1 MNWGVDGS
9 GYFYLSYYD
18 KSIAIPETFNYYS
31 DKEATEL
38 VEVKNRSYLINQYDL
53 MSASQLFHMYDKKK
67 SSMANIFT
75 ADMAK
80 DVATGI
86 NGHIQIHPD
95 RGCLRGVED
104 DYKQACKYRGEV
116 K

>member
-1 MNWGVDGS
+1 MVVTNKITADDGQCYEIQANALHHAEIGFSGGAYTVKGVINRGESMICHDGS
-9 GYFYLSYYD
+9 WMD
-18 KSIAIPETFNYYS
+18 WA
-31 DKEATEL
+31 DAA
-38 VEVKNRSYLINQYDL
+38 DL
-53 MSASQLFHMYDKKK
+53 
-67 SSMANIFT
+67 
-75 ADMAK
+75 AK

-95 RGCLRGVED
+95 RGCLRGVEE